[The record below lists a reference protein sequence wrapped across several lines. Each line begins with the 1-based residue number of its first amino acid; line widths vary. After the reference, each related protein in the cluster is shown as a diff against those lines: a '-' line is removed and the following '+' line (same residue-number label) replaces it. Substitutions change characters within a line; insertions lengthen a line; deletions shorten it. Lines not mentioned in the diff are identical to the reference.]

1 MVSQEVTCSFCGKP
15 QSQVAKIVAGP
26 DAYICNECVHLCV
39 DIIEGELGGPV
50 DEEPAPEP
58 GEGKAE

>member
-1 MVSQEVTCSFCGKP
+1 MLSEEVTCSFCGKP

-39 DIIEGELGGPV
+39 DIIEGELGGPR
-50 DEEPAPEP
+50 DDQPPPEP
-58 GEGKAE
+58 EDIRAG